1 MRARTGGPFYF
12 PAIMTCILTILIT
25 ASAYPSRAVSE
36 PEKQPR
42 QIAAKVNGN
51 AIYVDQLDSLIE
63 KEIKT
68 FKKYGARTIPP
79 HMMDRLRKKALNK
92 AIEQELLRQESEKVT
107 VPDLDRKVD
116 EKLKELKGKYPS
128 DEHFRERMSAN
139 SRTEGDLRESLAK
152 TIYIDEYMKQ
162 KGLTNIEIPEED
174 IRAYYESNPRA
185 FQREEMV
192 KVSHILI
199 LVEKDAGKDKKA
211 RALDKAEKIRDEI
224 IKGKDFGESAKEHSQ
239 DGYALQGGDMGYIK
253 RGFMPPEFDKAAF
266 ALEKGHVSEVVE
278 TRHGYHIIKLADKKP
293 AGKVPYTEMRNF
305 IEKYLRERIEKDK
318 FEAHMA
324 ELKKNAKI
332 EFLLKE
338 VGQSKN
344 SS

>member
-1 MRARTGGPFYF
+1 
-12 PAIMTCILTILIT
+12 
-25 ASAYPSRAVSE
+25 
-36 PEKQPR
+36 
-42 QIAAKVNGN
+42 
-51 AIYVDQLDSLIE
+51 
-63 KEIKT
+63 
-68 FKKYGARTIPP
+68 
-79 HMMDRLRKKALNK
+79 
-92 AIEQELLRQESEKVT
+92 
-107 VPDLDRKVD
+107 
-116 EKLKELKGKYPS
+116 
-128 DEHFRERMSAN
+128 MSAN

-192 KVSHILI
+192 KASHILI
-199 LVEKDAGKDKKA
+199 LVEKDAGKDEKA
-211 RALDKAEKIRDEI
+211 RALDKAEKIRSEI
-224 IKGKDFGESAKEHSQ
+224 IKGKDFAESAKEHSQ

-278 TRHGYHIIKLADKKP
+278 TRHGYHIIKLVDKKP
-293 AGKVPYTEMRNF
+293 AGKVPYTEIRNF
-305 IEKYLRERIEKDK
+305 IEKYLRERVEKEK
-318 FEAHMA
+318 FETHMA

-332 EFLLKE
+332 EVLLKE
-338 VGQSKN
+338 TEESKN